1 MHPTALAITIALLCA
16 ALLIPPPAIAE
27 GDGIG
32 NPEQPLLRI
41 TKDADVLGISGSAS
55 SDAHET
61 ILRET
66 TRSLVGE
73 ALDDSLSVDMS
84 VDALTPPGW
93 SLVTEMVLRAV
104 LTTRHATAEVTST
117 AIAIH
122 GISADTERWQAAIR
136 RVDAALLDGM
146 RLEHE
151 VVAVDVRASYR
162 TLCRRQ
168 FLQLARSNRI
178 QFFNSGA
185 TINSDAYRALDAL
198 VELAVQCPGLVIEV
212 IGHTDSSGEEAANL
226 AISEAR
232 AATVVDYMVSRG
244 LPAHRLSGT
253 GAGSSRPLV
262 AESNRNSRR
271 LNRRVEFRL
280 AEPG

>member
-1 MHPTALAITIALLCA
+1 MHLPAFVIAILCA
-16 ALLIPPPAIAE
+16 VFMSSLPAIAQ
-27 GDGIG
+27 DRS
-32 NPEQPLLRI
+32 PDQPLLRI
-41 TKDADVLGISGSAS
+41 SKDADGLGIVGSAS

-66 TRSLVGE
+66 TRATVGE
-73 ALDDSLSVDMS
+73 TVADSLSVDMS
-84 VDALTPPGW
+84 VGALTPPGW

-104 LTTRHATAEVTST
+104 LTTQYATAEVTPATIVIKGIGADADRWQT
-117 AIAIH
+117 AI
-122 GISADTERWQAAIR
+122 Q
-136 RVDAALLDGM
+136 RVDAAKLDGM

-151 VVAVDVRASYR
+151 VVSVDSRASYQ

-168 FLQLARSNRI
+168 FLTLARDNKI

-185 TINSDAYRALDAL
+185 AINTDAYRALDAL
-198 VELAVQCPGLVIEV
+198 IELAVQCPSLVIEV
-212 IGHTDSSGEEAANL
+212 VGHTDSSGEEAANL

-232 AATVVDYMVSRG
+232 AAAVVDYMVSRG
-244 LPAHRLSGT
+244 LPTRRLSGT

>member
-1 MHPTALAITIALLCA
+1 MYPATIATVLLGA
-16 ALLIPPPAIAE
+16 ALLMAAIASADDE
-27 GDGIG
+27 GSIADK
-32 NPEQPLLRI
+32 PSLSMSR
-41 TKDADVLGISGSAS
+41 DAAGLAVSGSAS

-66 TRSLVGE
+66 ARSVLG
-73 ALDDSLSVDMS
+73 DDTSESQSFDMS

-93 SLVTEMVLRAV
+93 SLVTEMVLRAL
-104 LTTRHATAEVTST
+104 LTTSNASAEITPQAV
-117 AIAIH
+117 AIE
-122 GISADTERWQAAIR
+122 GISADADRWQAAMQ

-146 RLEHE
+146 SLRQQ
-151 VVAVDVRASYR
+151 VIAVDQQASYE

-168 FLQLARSNRI
+168 FLQIARDNRI
-178 QFFNSGA
+178 RFFNSGSV
-185 TINSDAYRALDAL
+185 INSDAYRSLDAL
-198 VELAVQCPGLVIEV
+198 VELSAQCPDLMIEV

-232 AATVVDYMVSRG
+232 AAAVVAYMESRG
-244 LPAHRLSGT
+244 MPGHRLSAR

-262 AESNRNSRR
+262 TDANRNARR

-280 AEPG
+280 LETG